1 MKTLKQRK
9 EEQKMEVRIFV
20 RNIESEIGKWFEL
33 PVTEDEVRKEL
44 GSPEGNF
51 EYEVE
56 VSEGLSV
63 EGVNDIDKIN
73 EFVKELGN
81 YDSDIVEALIESGYD
96 TIKKLKDINIEGC
109 TLYEGVE
116 YGYDLGKYIV
126 EKVYGGISQVSEKI
140 LDTYFDYE
148 QFGDDVD
155 LETNGHY
162 CKKGY
167 IQLP

>member
-1 MKTLKQRK
+1 
-9 EEQKMEVRIFV
+9 MEVRIFV
-20 RNIESEIGKWFEL
+20 RNIESGKGKWFDL

-44 GSPEGNF
+44 GNPEEDF

-73 EFVKELGN
+73 EFVEELEN

-96 TIKKLKDINIEGC
+96 TIKKLEDINIEDC
-109 TLYEGVE
+109 TLYAEVE
-116 YGYDLGKYIV
+116 NSYDLGKYIV
-126 EKVYGGISQVSEKI
+126 EEVYGGISEVSEKT
-140 LDTYFDYE
+140 LETYFDYE
-148 QFGDDVD
+148 KFGDDVD
-155 LETNGHY
+155 LEVIGHY
-162 CKKGY
+162 CTKGY

>member
-1 MKTLKQRK
+1 
-9 EEQKMEVRIFV
+9 MEVRIFV
-20 RNIESEIGKWFEL
+20 RNIESGVGKWFEL
-33 PVTEDEVRKEL
+33 PVTEDDVREEL
-44 GSPEGNF
+44 GNPEGDF

-73 EFVKELGN
+73 EFVEELEN

-96 TIKKLKDINIEGC
+96 TIKALEDINIEEC

-116 YGYDLGKYIV
+116 DGYGLGKYII
-126 EKVYGGISQVSEKI
+126 ENIYGGISEVSEKT
-140 LDTYFDYE
+140 LENYFDYGK
-148 QFGDDVD
+148 FGDDVD
-155 LETNGHY
+155 LEVIGHY
-162 CKKGY
+162 CNKGY

>member
-1 MKTLKQRK
+1 
-9 EEQKMEVRIFV
+9 MEVRIFV
-20 RNIESEIGKWFEL
+20 RNIESGKGKWFDL
-33 PVTEDEVRKEL
+33 PVTEDDVREEL
-44 GSPEGNF
+44 GNPEEDF

-56 VSEGLSV
+56 VSEGLNV

-73 EFVKELGN
+73 DFVEELEN

-96 TIKKLKDINIEGC
+96 TIKELEDINIEDC
-109 TLYEGVE
+109 TLYAGVE
-116 YGYDLGKYIV
+116 DGYDLGKYIV
-126 EKVYGGISQVSEKI
+126 EEVYGGIREVSEET
-140 LDTYFDYE
+140 LGNYFDYSK
-148 QFGDDVD
+148 FGDDVD

>member
-1 MKTLKQRK
+1 
-9 EEQKMEVRIFV
+9 MEVRIFV
-20 RNIESEIGKWFEL
+20 RNIESGRGKWFDL
-33 PVTEDEVRKEL
+33 PVTENDVRKEL
-44 GSPEGNF
+44 GDPEGDF

-73 EFVKELGN
+73 EFVEELEN

-96 TIKKLKDINIEGC
+96 TIKALEDINIEDC
-109 TLYEGVE
+109 TLYAGVE
-116 YGYDLGKYIV
+116 NGYDLGEYIV
-126 EKVYGGISQVSEKI
+126 EEVYGGISEVSEKT
-140 LDTYFDYE
+140 LETYFDYSK
-148 QFGDDVD
+148 FGDDVD

-162 CKKGY
+162 CNKGY

>member
-1 MKTLKQRK
+1 
-9 EEQKMEVRIFV
+9 MEVRIFV
-20 RNIESEIGKWFEL
+20 RNIESGEGKWFEL
-33 PVTEDEVRKEL
+33 PVTEDDVRKEL
-44 GSPEGNF
+44 GSPEGDF

-73 EFVKELGN
+73 EFVAELEN
-81 YDSDIVEALIESGYD
+81 YDSDIVEALIESGYN
-96 TIKKLKDINIEGC
+96 TIKALEDINIEDC

-116 YGYDLGKYIV
+116 DGHDLGKYII
-126 EKVYGGISQVSEKI
+126 ENVYGGISEVSEQT
-140 LDTYFDYE
+140 LENYFDYE
-148 QFGDDVD
+148 KFGDDVD
-155 LETNGHY
+155 LEVIGHY

>member
-1 MKTLKQRK
+1 
-9 EEQKMEVRIFV
+9 MEVRIFV
-20 RNIESEIGKWFEL
+20 RNVESGKGKWFDL
-33 PVTEDEVRKEL
+33 PVTEDDVRKEL
-44 GSPEGNF
+44 GVPEGDF

-73 EFVKELGN
+73 NFVEELEN

-96 TIKKLKDINIEGC
+96 TIKKLEDINIKDC
-109 TLYEGVE
+109 TLYAGVE
-116 YGYDLGKYIV
+116 DGYDLGKYIV
-126 EKVYGGISQVSEKI
+126 EKVYGGINKVSEET
-140 LDTYFDYE
+140 LDNYFDYSK
-148 QFGDDVD
+148 FGDDVD
-155 LETNGHY
+155 LKVTGHY

>member
-1 MKTLKQRK
+1 
-9 EEQKMEVRIFV
+9 MEVRIFV
-20 RNIESEIGKWFEL
+20 RNIESGIGKWFEL
-33 PVTEDEVRKEL
+33 PVTENDVRKEL
-44 GSPEGNF
+44 ASPEGTF

-73 EFVKELGN
+73 DFVEELES

-96 TIKKLKDINIEGC
+96 TIKKLEDINIEDC

-116 YGYDLGKYIV
+116 DGYDLGKYIV
-126 EKVYGGISQVSEKI
+126 EKVYGGIREVSEKT

>member
-1 MKTLKQRK
+1 
-9 EEQKMEVRIFV
+9 MEVRIFV
-20 RNIESEIGKWFEL
+20 RNIESGKGEWFDL
-33 PVTEDEVRKEL
+33 PVTEDDVREKL
-44 GSPEGNF
+44 GDPEGDF

-56 VSEGLSV
+56 ASEGLEL

-73 EFVKELGN
+73 DFVEELEN
-81 YDSDIVEALIESGYD
+81 YDSDIVEALIECGYD
-96 TIKKLKDINIEGC
+96 TIKKLKEINIEGC

-126 EKVYGGISQVSEKI
+126 EKVYGGISEVSEKT

>member
-1 MKTLKQRK
+1 
-9 EEQKMEVRIFV
+9 MEVRIFV
-20 RNIESEIGKWFEL
+20 RNIESGIGKWFEL
-33 PVTEDEVRKEL
+33 PVTEDDVRKEL
-44 GSPEGNF
+44 GNPEGDF

-73 EFVKELGN
+73 GFVEELEN

-96 TIKKLKDINIEGC
+96 TIKKLEDINIEDC

-116 YGYDLGKYIV
+116 DGYDLGKYIV
-126 EKVYGGISQVSEKI
+126 EKVYGGISEVSEKT
-140 LDTYFDYE
+140 LDTYFDYSK
-148 QFGDDVD
+148 FGDDVD

-162 CKKGY
+162 CNKGY

>member
-1 MKTLKQRK
+1 
-9 EEQKMEVRIFV
+9 MEVRIFV
-20 RNIESEIGKWFEL
+20 RNIESGIGKWFEL
-33 PVTEDEVRKEL
+33 PVTEDDVREEL
-44 GSPEGNF
+44 GNPEGDF

-73 EFVKELGN
+73 EFVEELEN

-96 TIKKLKDINIEGC
+96 TIKALEDINIEEC

-116 YGYDLGKYIV
+116 DGYDLGKYII
-126 EKVYGGISQVSEKI
+126 ENIYGGISEVSEKT
-140 LDTYFDYE
+140 LENYFDYGK
-148 QFGDDVD
+148 FGDDVD
-155 LETNGHY
+155 LEVIGHY
-162 CKKGY
+162 CNKGY

>member
-1 MKTLKQRK
+1 
-9 EEQKMEVRIFV
+9 MEVRIFV
-20 RNIESEIGKWFEL
+20 RNIESGKGEWFDL
-33 PVTEDEVRKEL
+33 PVTEDDVREKL
-44 GSPEGNF
+44 GNPEGDF

-73 EFVKELGN
+73 EFVEELEN

-96 TIKKLKDINIEGC
+96 TIKALEDINIEEC

-116 YGYDLGKYIV
+116 DGYDLGKYII
-126 EKVYGGISQVSEKI
+126 ENIYGGISEVSEKT
-140 LDTYFDYE
+140 LENYFDYGK
-148 QFGDDVD
+148 FGDDVD
-155 LETNGHY
+155 LEVIGHY
-162 CKKGY
+162 CNKGY

>member
-1 MKTLKQRK
+1 
-9 EEQKMEVRIFV
+9 MEVRIFV
-20 RNIESEIGKWFEL
+20 RNIESGRGKWFDL
-33 PVTEDEVRKEL
+33 PVTENDVRKEL
-44 GSPEGNF
+44 GDPEGDF

-73 EFVKELGN
+73 EFVEELEN

-96 TIKKLKDINIEGC
+96 TIKALEDINIEDC
-109 TLYEGVE
+109 TLYAGVE
-116 YGYDLGKYIV
+116 NGYDLGKYIV
-126 EKVYGGISQVSEKI
+126 EEVYGGISEVSEKT
-140 LDTYFDYE
+140 LETYFDYSK
-148 QFGDDVD
+148 FGDDVD

-162 CKKGY
+162 CNKGY

>member
-1 MKTLKQRK
+1 
-9 EEQKMEVRIFV
+9 MEVRIFV
-20 RNIESEIGKWFEL
+20 RNVESGKGKWFDL
-33 PVTEDEVRKEL
+33 PVTEDDVRKEL
-44 GSPEGNF
+44 GDPEGDF

-73 EFVKELGN
+73 NFVEELEN

-96 TIKKLKDINIEGC
+96 TIEKLEDINIEDC
-109 TLYEGVE
+109 TLYAGVE
-116 YGYDLGKYIV
+116 DSHDLGKYII
-126 EKVYGGISQVSEKI
+126 ENVYGGISEVSEQT
-140 LDTYFDYE
+140 LENYFDYE
-148 QFGDDVD
+148 KFGDDVD
-155 LETNGHY
+155 LEVIGHY